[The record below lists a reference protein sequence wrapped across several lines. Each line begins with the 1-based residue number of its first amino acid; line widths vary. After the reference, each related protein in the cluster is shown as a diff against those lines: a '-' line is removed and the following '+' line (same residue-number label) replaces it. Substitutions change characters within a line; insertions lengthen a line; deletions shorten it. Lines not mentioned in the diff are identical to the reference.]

1 VLSFDVTEH
10 EGNELVSF
18 LLRPA
23 LTRADVVLPD
33 GVLDAI
39 EAHVV
44 RSAEVTEHL
53 LRLGQHLERGVLLHG
68 PPGTPETHTV
78 RYLIGRLRHSTVI
91 VLSGRALRMLD
102 QAAALARRLTPA
114 VLVIEDVALVAEDRS
129 DHEASPLLFELLN
142 KIDGVDGDANVTFV
156 LTTNRVD
163 VVERAGG
170 PARPGGPRRGGPR
183 PDAAARERL
192 LRLHARDVPL
202 GDDAVAATVA
212 ATEGVTASFVRELV
226 RRALLRCLADGD
238 TLVSHTHGYRG

>member
-1 VLSFDVTEH
+1 
-10 EGNELVSF
+10 
-18 LLRPA
+18 
-23 LTRADVVLPD
+23 
-33 GVLDAI
+33 
-39 EAHVV
+39 
-44 RSAEVTEHL
+44 
-53 LRLGQHLERGVLLHG
+53 
-68 PPGTPETHTV
+68 
-78 RYLIGRLRHSTVI
+78 
-91 VLSGRALRMLD
+91 M
-102 QAAALARRLTPA
+102 
-114 VLVIEDVALVAEDRS
+114 LVIEDVALVAEDRS

-202 GDDAVAATVA
+202 GDAVAATVA